1 MKLDFRVLL
10 SMLSCVNTLSRIIF
24 GILISLTVS
33 VSVFA
38 NSTGKDSNTAR
49 LQSGSILITE
59 DEESVTEEKK
69 EQIKETISSFII
81 DSYKAQGDK
90 ILKDIDQTLQKTT
103 PNKDDRIE
111 AYKKIRISLEA
122 RRERNNLSKKV
133 SETSKFIVGEF
144 LLHMIDSIDKRISDL
159 SK

>member
-1 MKLDFRVLL
+1 
-10 SMLSCVNTLSRIIF
+10 MLYCVNTLSRIIF
-24 GILISLTVS
+24 GIIISLTVS

-38 NSTGKDSNTAR
+38 SGTGKDSNTGR
-49 LQSGSILITE
+49 VQSGSILITD

-159 SK
+159 LK

>member
-159 SK
+159 LK